1 MKVSPLLAVLA
12 ATGLAACAPTLAG
25 QLKGPGGTLVSSPD
39 ARVNISS
46 LAPGDE
52 APAPIVVAVDS
63 SGKFATD
70 AKLTPGPYLVEALV
84 PGFSPESKRV
94 MLGETEGLE
103 IEMKALP
110 KTPKAAAIGA
120 RADADQARGA
130 GGATL
135 TPPTL

>member
-1 MKVSPLLAVLA
+1 MKRISLLCLLSSA
-12 ATGLAACAPTLAG
+12 GLGACAPTMAG
-25 QLKGPGGTLVSSPD
+25 LLKGPDGALVASPE

-46 LAPGDE
+46 LASGAE
-52 APAPIVVAVDS
+52 ASTPLVVEVDA
-63 SGKFATD
+63 SGKFSTD
-70 AKLTPGPYLVEALV
+70 AKLAPGPYLVEALV
-84 PGFSPESKRV
+84 PGYSPESKRV

-103 IEMKALP
+103 IQLKAVP
-110 KTPKAAAIGA
+110 KTRPSATSA